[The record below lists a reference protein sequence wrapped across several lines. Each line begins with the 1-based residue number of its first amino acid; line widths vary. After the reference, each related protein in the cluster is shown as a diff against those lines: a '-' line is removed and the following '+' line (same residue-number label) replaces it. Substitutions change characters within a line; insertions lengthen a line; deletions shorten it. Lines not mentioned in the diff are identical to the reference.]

1 MNRKLKRQVER
12 AKTQCRNRRLW
23 HRVVAGLGC
32 AVTFCTTYAMILPA
46 ITLEAAEHVLDCPY
60 SVHAHSDG
68 CRDEGNNLICG
79 KADYAV
85 HTHDSGCYDEDGALV
100 CLLPEKEAHTHTET
114 CYVTSAVLTCQQ
126 EVHNHEDSCY
136 EMPAEG
142 ITEPAGEEGQSEGAA
157 PVLICEKPEHSHGE
171 ACYEEQR
178 ELVCEKDEIILH
190 AHSEECCEED
200 VLICGKME
208 VLEHIH
214 GEGCFADVSEETE
227 ETEAASEAA
236 TETSAPSTEP
246 AGTEEPAAETT
257 EPVESGAA
265 VSPNG
270 SQSDVVLTAD
280 GDATIVASGTCGTNV
295 TWTLTSDDVL
305 TISGTGAMTRSG
317 WSS

>member
-1 MNRKLKRQVER
+1 MN
-12 AKTQCRNRRLW
+12 
-23 HRVVAGLGC
+23 
-32 AVTFCTTYAMILPA
+32 
-46 ITLEAAEHVLDCPY
+46 AA
-60 SVHAHSDG
+60 SW
-68 CRDEGNNLICG
+68 
-79 KADYAV
+79 
-85 HTHDSGCYDEDGALV
+85 
-100 CLLPEKEAHTHTET
+100 
-114 CYVTSAVLTCQQ
+114 
-126 EVHNHEDSCY
+126 
-136 EMPAEG
+136 
-142 ITEPAGEEGQSEGAA
+142 AA
-157 PVLICEKPEHSHGE
+157 S
-171 ACYEEQR
+171 QR

-236 TETSAPSTEP
+236 TETSALSTEP

-280 GDATIVASGTCGTNV
+280 GDATIVASGTNV

-305 TISGTGAMTRSG
+305 TISGTGAMTRGG

>member
-1 MNRKLKRQVER
+1 MN
-12 AKTQCRNRRLW
+12 
-23 HRVVAGLGC
+23 
-32 AVTFCTTYAMILPA
+32 
-46 ITLEAAEHVLDCPY
+46 AA
-60 SVHAHSDG
+60 SW
-68 CRDEGNNLICG
+68 
-79 KADYAV
+79 
-85 HTHDSGCYDEDGALV
+85 
-100 CLLPEKEAHTHTET
+100 
-114 CYVTSAVLTCQQ
+114 
-126 EVHNHEDSCY
+126 
-136 EMPAEG
+136 
-142 ITEPAGEEGQSEGAA
+142 AA
-157 PVLICEKPEHSHGE
+157 S
-171 ACYEEQR
+171 QR

-200 VLICGKME
+200 VLICGKKE

-236 TETSAPSTEP
+236 T
-246 AGTEEPAAETT
+246 ETT

-305 TISGTGAMTRSG
+305 TISGTGAITRSG

>member
-1 MNRKLKRQVER
+1 MNQKLKRQVER
-12 AKTQCRNRRLW
+12 AKNQCRNRRLW

-46 ITLEAAEHVLDCPY
+46 ITLEAAERVLDCPY

-68 CRDEGNNLICG
+68 CMDEENN
-79 KADYAV
+79 
-85 HTHDSGCYDEDGALV
+85 
-100 CLLPEKEAHTHTET
+100 
-114 CYVTSAVLTCQQ
+114 
-126 EVHNHEDSCY
+126 
-136 EMPAEG
+136 
-142 ITEPAGEEGQSEGAA
+142 
-157 PVLICEKPEHSHGE
+157 LICEKPEHSHGE
-171 ACYEEQR
+171 ACYEAQR

-305 TISGTGAMTRSG
+305 TISGTGAMTRGG